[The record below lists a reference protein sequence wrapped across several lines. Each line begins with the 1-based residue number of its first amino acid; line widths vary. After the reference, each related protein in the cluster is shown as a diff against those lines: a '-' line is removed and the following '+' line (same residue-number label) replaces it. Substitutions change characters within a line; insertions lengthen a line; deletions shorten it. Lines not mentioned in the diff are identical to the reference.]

1 MGRGD
6 DRRGVTNNEHVD
18 VYDDRDEE
26 TTLHS
31 RGQYLQH
38 PTSSAK
44 DGDDEFEDDE
54 QIMRRME
61 RVDAAREEAAV
72 PPGTFSRGHTRNVE
86 YGGTLS

>member
-1 MGRGD
+1 
-6 DRRGVTNNEHVD
+6 VTNNEHVD

-44 DGDDEFEDDE
+44 DGDDEFEDD
-54 QIMRRME
+54 I
-61 RVDAAREEAAV
+61 DEEELEDDVSAEDDLTGEINISELEEDTSTNEAV
-72 PPGTFSRGHTRNVE
+72 FSFG
-86 YGGTLS
+86 L